1 MNKNKDI
8 KNTVKEE
15 IWGIFVL
22 MKLKCQ
28 ADDARTD
35 EPQS

>member
-15 IWGIFVL
+15 IGGIFVL
-22 MKLKCQ
+22 MKLEPSGR
-28 ADDARTD
+28 ARTD
-35 EPQS
+35 EL